1 MPIRRT
7 NRRDFLKHSTAAAAA
22 AGMAPYFWTSQY
34 ARAEGPSDKLTVA
47 AIGTSIYTDKWGV
60 PGKRDGQGS
69 MIGRKAAEL
78 GNMAAV
84 ADVNLVHA
92 EAFAD
97 DYEGKCQVYQDY
109 RRLLEREDIDA
120 VTIGTPD
127 HWHVKI
133 AIDAMRSGK
142 DVYCEKPLTLTID
155 EGRQI
160 IKVAE
165 ETGRVIQVGTQQRS
179 EYNDMFLTAV
189 VLARSGRL
197 GKKLHALSSV
207 GTPDTGGPFETAP
220 VPEGLDWEMWLGQA
234 PKVAYT
240 PQRCNYDFRWWLE
253 YSGGQTTDWGVHHT
267 DIAMWAL
274 DPEEKGVVE
283 LEGQGDF
290 PLGREATLAKM
301 LGEGELENAYNVS
314 RSFDVDM
321 TLGNGNTIKL
331 YSGDNELIISGERGR
346 IRVNRGGLTGKPI
359 EDLTDADR
367 DWIKD
372 EIVEL
377 CHGKQ
382 PGNHMKNF
390 FECVKDRGKTV
401 ADVRSHVN
409 AVNACH
415 MANLAM
421 LLGRKIRFDTQKYE
435 FPGDAEAN
443 KLAKRAQR
451 APYAID
457 V

>member
-1 MPIRRT
+1 MPSHKT
-7 NRRDFLKHSTAAAAA
+7 NRRNFLKRSTIAAAA

-34 ARAEGPSDKLTVA
+34 ARAEGPNDKLTVA
-47 AIGTSIYTDKWGV
+47 SIGTSIYTDKWGV

-78 GNMAAV
+78 GNMVAV

-97 DYEGKCQVYQDY
+97 DYEGRCEVYQDY
-109 RRLLEREDIDA
+109 RKLLERKDIDA

-133 AIDAMRSGK
+133 AIDAMRAGK
-142 DVYCEKPLTLTID
+142 DVYCEKPLTLTVG

-160 IKVAE
+160 IQVAE
-165 ETGRVIQVGTQQRS
+165 ETKRVLQVGTQQRS
-179 EYNDMFLTAV
+179 EYDNMFLTAV

-207 GTPDTGGPFETAP
+207 GTPETGGPFETAP
-220 VPEGLDWEMWLGQA
+220 VPKELNWEMWLGQA
-234 PKVAYT
+234 PEVPYT

-274 DPEEKGVVE
+274 DPDETGVVE
-283 LEGQGDF
+283 LEGKGDF

-301 LGEGELENAYNVS
+301 LGEGELPNAYNVS

-331 YSGDNELIISGERGR
+331 LSGENELIISGELGR

-359 EDLTDADR
+359 EALTDADR
-367 DWIKD
+367 DWIND
-372 EIVEL
+372 EIVKL

-382 PGNHMKNF
+382 PGDHMKNF

-421 LLGRKIRFDTQKYE
+421 LLGRKIKFDTQKYE

-443 KLAKRAQR
+443 KLAKRVQR
-451 APYAID
+451 EPYAIH